1 MAFSSQIRLAVLDN
15 PKYFNSLYIVLLFS
29 TGMTF
34 PSTFMTTVRKIF
46 KLLFH
51 VQAHMYYAH
60 FNDFVNHGLNSHL
73 NTVLMNF
80 ILYHQEF
87 HLLDPK
93 ETAPLD
99 DLLQAM
105 GLIT

>member
-1 MAFSSQIRLAVLDN
+1 MSLDQHSYVDL
-15 PKYFNSLYIVLLFS
+15 P

-34 PSTFMTTVRKIF
+34 PPTFMTTVRKIF

-51 VQAHMYYAH
+51 VQAHIFYAH
-60 FNDFVNHGLNSHL
+60 FNDLLNHGLNSHL
-73 NTVLMNF
+73 NTVLIHF

-87 HLLDPK
+87 NLLDPK

-105 GLIT
+105 GIINQS